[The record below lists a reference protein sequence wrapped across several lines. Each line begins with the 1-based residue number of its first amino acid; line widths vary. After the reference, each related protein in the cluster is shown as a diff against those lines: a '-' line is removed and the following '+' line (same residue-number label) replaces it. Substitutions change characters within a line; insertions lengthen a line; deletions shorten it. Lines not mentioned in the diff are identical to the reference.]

1 MQKCVILYFLLFL
14 LCGYVAAADVS
25 LSGYYKNFSVA
36 LNMPDISGPVP
47 SVFKQ
52 DMIGL
57 VNNRVRLEA
66 RWGTGSTLLE
76 AAYDISPRIQ
86 DPLLFD
92 QTAFIVPYSP
102 FTYRIDDVPNR
113 LYPRNKNNARSFG
126 IFQNLD
132 RAFLKLR
139 FNFADVYI
147 GRQAIAW
154 GSARVINPTDI
165 IAPYTFEELDTEDR
179 VGVDAIRMRIPIG
192 FMGELDAGYVAG
204 PDFTFANS
212 AVFLRGKYYL
222 SGTDVSAIVM
232 SFQEH
237 ALFGLNLAR
246 SIGGAGVWFEGAWVE
261 DYFFADTQTP
271 KAESYLRGTIGT
283 DYNFSST
290 FYGFVEYHFNGAGKS
305 DPDHYLNVFQNPAAA
320 QGSVYLMGK
329 HYLIPGCRYQL
340 SPLIHLVVQ
349 TLWNL
354 EDQSFFL
361 TPQLEYNIAENIYLS
376 AGTFQSI
383 GASPHVK
390 IGPGLQPQIL
400 ADSEFGIYPDI
411 YFTSFRIYF

>member
-1 MQKCVILYFLLFL
+1 MRISNITYLFL
-14 LCGYVAAADVS
+14 IGIFTQVAIADVS
-25 LSGYYKNFSVA
+25 LNGYYKNFSVA
-36 LNMPDISGPVP
+36 LNMPNISGTALFVY
-47 SVFKQ
+47 KQ

-57 VNNRVRLEA
+57 VNNRLRLEA
-66 RWGTGSTLLE
+66 RWGTGPALLKV
-76 AAYDISPRIQ
+76 AYDISPRIQ
-86 DPLLFD
+86 DPMLFD
-92 QTAFIVPYSP
+92 QTVFIVPYSP
-102 FTYRIDDVPNR
+102 FTYRVDDFPDR
-113 LYPRNKNNARSFG
+113 LYPQDKKNVSSFG
-126 IFQNLD
+126 IFHNLD

-139 FNFADVYI
+139 LSFADVYI

-165 IAPYTFEELDTEDR
+165 IAPYTFEELDTEDQ
-179 VGVDAIRMRIPIG
+179 VGVDAVRIRIPIG
-192 FMGELDAGYVAG
+192 FMGEVDAGYVAG
-204 PDFTFANS
+204 TNFKFANS

-237 ALFGLNLAR
+237 GLFGLNLAR
-246 SIGGAGVWFEGAWVE
+246 SIGGAGVWFEGAWVRDHLFDDIE
-261 DYFFADTQTP
+261 NQNTG
-271 KAESYLRGTIGT
+271 SYVRATIGS
-283 DYNFSST
+283 DYNFTST
-290 FYGFVEYHFNGAGKS
+290 FYGFMEYHFSGAGKS
-305 DPDHYLNVFQNPAAA
+305 EPAQYLDVFQNLAAT

-340 SPLIHLVVQ
+340 SPLIHLVTQ

-354 EDQSFFL
+354 EDLSVFL

-400 ADSEFGIYPDI
+400 PDSEFGIYPDI